1 MHAWHEP
8 RSFPF
13 AGNYHD
19 QVLLRPQSGHRYAVV
34 IDSVSME
41 RAFASFGADSA
52 GRRRPLSGVAE
63 DGSLVLVCRSD
74 GFTRPGVGVLRYTA
88 QLSAE
93 TAAIPQVSKL
103 RTQLTNAL
111 SAGTEV
117 RLVIETLATE
127 RTAGRVHVRPD
138 LPGKV
143 ATFDGDA
150 YVVDFSRPPPPP
162 PPPKNR
168 RR

>member
-1 MHAWHEP
+1 M
-8 RSFPF
+8 
-13 AGNYHD
+13 
-19 QVLLRPQSGHRYAVV
+19 

-41 RAFASFGADSA
+41 RAFSSFGADSA
-52 GRRRPLSGVAE
+52 GRRRPLSGMAE
-63 DGSLVLVCRSD
+63 DGSLVLVCRSS

-93 TAAIPQVSKL
+93 TVASAQVSTL

-117 RLVIETLATE
+117 RLVIETQATE
-127 RTAGRVHVRPD
+127 RSTARVHVRPD

-143 ATFDGDA
+143 STFDGDA

-162 PPPKNR
+162 PAPKNR

>member
-1 MHAWHEP
+1 M
-8 RSFPF
+8 
-13 AGNYHD
+13 
-19 QVLLRPQSGHRYAVV
+19 

-41 RAFASFGADSA
+41 RAFSSFGADAA
-52 GRRRPLSGVAE
+52 GRRRPLSGIAE
-63 DGSLVLVCRSD
+63 DGSLVLVCRSG

-88 QLSAE
+88 QLSTE
-93 TAAIPQVSKL
+93 TVAIAQVSKL
-103 RTQLTNAL
+103 RTQLTDAL

-117 RLVIETLATE
+117 RLVIETIATE
-127 RTAGRVHVRPD
+127 KTAGRIHVRPD

-150 YVVDFSRPPPPP
+150 YVVDFARPPPPP
-162 PPPKNR
+162 ATPKNR